1 MSTPEF
7 VTVLKKD
14 KEFQSYLD
22 GTFSS
27 HKRAIPQKVFYANT
41 ENEKV
46 TFLIFEKDQIKL
58 PNIILLLGKLF
69 RVEWLS
75 LSFGP
80 AIACIGY
87 AFSKGQSVDI
97 LYMGLSLLSLF
108 CFHSAVFAL
117 NDYKDHMG
125 GSDRVNQLG
134 GSQVIQKGW
143 LPANF
148 VKSLGVIM
156 FGMGAAVGFFVLINQ
171 PLIFI
176 ASVLFISLLVLIY
189 SFNGPNLKAIGFGE
203 ILAFI
208 CFGPLIV
215 FGFTS
220 VLGSP
225 MGAKEWALSLLF
237 GQLAFLIMQARQL
250 ENIVADS
257 RSGERNLVTY
267 LGFDKAKKFIGYQ
280 LFLNWTLFAG
290 FMYSFSTASIAL
302 FLLFPYGF
310 YCWGILRTI
319 LGSRSPLSSDLESLR
334 YRVVDLHVLLST
346 FVLISFWI

>member
-7 VTVLKKD
+7 ITVLKRD

-22 GTFSS
+22 GTFSDK
-27 HKRAIPQKVFYANT
+27 KRAIPQKVFYANT

-58 PNIILLLGKLF
+58 PNLLLLLGKLF

-80 AIACIGY
+80 ALACIAY
-87 AFSKGQSVDI
+87 ALASGQVIDP
-97 LYMGLSLLSLF
+97 LFVGLSLLSLF

-156 FGMGAAVGFFVLINQ
+156 FSMGAAVGFFVLIQQ
-171 PLIFI
+171 PTMFVLSI
-176 ASVLFISLLVLIY
+176 LFISFLVLIY
-189 SFNGPNLKAIGFGE
+189 SFKGPNLKAIGFGE
-203 ILAFI
+203 VLAFI

-215 FGFTS
+215 YGFTA
-220 VLGSP
+220 VMGGA
-225 MGAKEWALSLLF
+225 MGAKQWALSFLF
-237 GQLAFLIMQARQL
+237 GQLAFLIMQARQI

-257 RSGERNLVTY
+257 RSGEANLVTY
-267 LGFDKAKKFIGYQ
+267 LGFDKAKKVIGYQ
-280 LFLNWTLFAG
+280 LVLNWVLFSG
-290 FMYSFSTASIAL
+290 FMYFFGANAVSL
-302 FLLFPYGF
+302 FLSLPYGF
-310 YCWGILRTI
+310 YCWGIMKAI
-319 LGSRSPLSSDLESLR
+319 IGSQSPLSSDLESLR

-346 FVLISFWI
+346 FVFISFWI